1 MSSDTLYSEILEK
14 FNKAQT
20 REERVGVLQKYG
32 DARFQ
37 DFLLLAYH
45 PDIQFDIEPPPYRP
59 APEPAGLNWAYLESE
74 ISKMYRFIKNHP
86 AKPVGLST
94 DKQRQLLLVI
104 LESVH
109 KDEAELIVKMFKK
122 DLGVK
127 FLTRKIIKQAFPN
140 LNLPTE

>member
-1 MSSDTLYSEILEK
+1 MSSDTLYSEILQK
-14 FNKAQT
+14 FNEAPT
-20 REERVGVLQKYG
+20 REERVAVLQKHG

-37 DFLLLAYH
+37 DFLLLAFH

-59 APEPAGLNWAYLESE
+59 SVEPAGLNWAYLESE
-74 ISKMYRFIKNHP
+74 IPKMYRFITNHP
-86 AKPVGLST
+86 AKPQGLSA
-94 DKQRQLLLVI
+94 DRQRQLLLVI

-127 FLTRKIIKQAFPN
+127 YLTKKIIKQAFPN
-140 LNLPTE
+140 LNLPME